1 MQQMKKSHLTDIAL
15 VVLVHPS
22 LVIIPILQHSPTY
35 PDQYQL
41 DITPLTTLLLK
52 IKNKIQYFVK
62 IFCGFCSEILYTSIS
77 LNKI

>member
-22 LVIIPILQHSPTY
+22 IVIIPILQHSPTY

-41 DITPLTTLLLK
+41 DITPLTLLLK
-52 IKNKIQYFVK
+52 HKDKIQNFVK
-62 IFCGFCSEILYTSIS
+62 IYCGFCSEILYTSIS